1 MPERHINGGT
11 TMRSRRLSI
20 AALLVA
26 ALVTTGCG
34 SVAGADEATQEPAKV
49 EPIDGTDQSRII
61 LSADAARRIGLTT
74 TEVKAASGSS
84 SFMTAVPYSAIV
96 YWLDG
101 GAWVYEQSAPLTFV
115 RRPVVVDNV
124 HGDRA
129 TLSSG
134 PPVGADVVE
143 VGSVELL
150 GTEFEIEGE

>member
-1 MPERHINGGT
+1 
-11 TMRSRRLSI
+11 MRSRRLSI

-84 SFMTAVPYSAIV
+84 SSMTAVPYSAIV

-134 PPVGADVVE
+134 PAVGADVVE

>member
-1 MPERHINGGT
+1 
-11 TMRSRRLSI
+11 
-20 AALLVA
+20 
-26 ALVTTGCG
+26 
-34 SVAGADEATQEPAKV
+34 
-49 EPIDGTDQSRII
+49 
-61 LSADAARRIGLTT
+61 
-74 TEVKAASGSS
+74 
-84 SFMTAVPYSAIV
+84 MTAVPYSAIV